1 MNVTIDVPDDLVRR
15 LEGLASAHNQT
26 VQQFALECLS
36 NAASAE
42 AGSPI
47 AVLEAMFAPP
57 RLAES
62 DVAELEAA
70 IASGRLSAPDGD
82 IFAE

>member
-1 MNVTIDVPDDLVRR
+1 MNLTIDMPDDLARR

-26 VQQFALECLS
+26 VQQFALERLS
-36 NAASAE
+36 DAAAAA
-42 AGSPI
+42 AGSPA
-47 AVLEAMFAPP
+47 AVLGAVLALP
-57 RLAES
+57 RLSGS

-70 IASGRLSAPDGD
+70 IATGRLSITDRD

>member
-1 MNVTIDVPDDLVRR
+1 VNLTIDMPDDLVRR

-26 VQQFALECLS
+26 VQQFALEHLS

-42 AGSPI
+42 AGSPA

-57 RLAES
+57 RLADS

-70 IASGRLSAPDGD
+70 IASGRLSTPDRD
-82 IFAE
+82 IFSE